1 MLRFS
6 LNEIQKFTVYVIFI
20 MAHASSLIHE
30 LPCLFVKCIY
40 HILILA
46 LIMGHIQTLCHPHNY
61 MLMDL
66 ECAIHLQML
75 SLLYSGSSRNLLT
88 SRD

>member
-6 LNEIQKFTVYVIFI
+6 LNEIQKFKVYVIFI

-30 LPCLFVKCIY
+30 LLLPFCKMHTS
-40 HILILA
+40 HINFGLNHGSHTNPL
-46 LIMGHIQTLCHPHNY
+46 PPSY

-66 ECAIHLQML
+66 ECAIHLKML
-75 SLLYSGSSRNLLT
+75 SLLYSGSSLNLLT